1 MTELPRTQYAK
12 SGDVHIAYQVI
23 GHGPVDLVFVPGF
36 VSHLEYDWE
45 HPLPARFFHRL
56 STFSRLIRF
65 DKRGTGLSDRVV
77 EVPSLEQ
84 RMDDVRTV
92 MDAVGSQRAA
102 LFGISEGGPMSV
114 LFAATYPERTT
125 ALVLYGS
132 YARRSWAP
140 DHPFGWT
147 EEQWSTA
154 LEKLERDWGTPQWG
168 IETWTPSLAHDDGYR
183 QYRANYLRLA
193 ASPGAAV
200 AVWRMNK
207 DIDVRQVLPAIRVP
221 TLILHRAGDRL
232 TKVEQAR
239 YLAERIAGA
248 KLIELPGIDH
258 SPWVGDTDAVLS
270 EIEEFLT
277 GARHAAEPDRVLAT
291 VIFADIVAST
301 ERATELGDRRWRELL
316 ETYYALARRQ
326 LERFRGRELDTAGDG
341 LYAAFDG
348 PARAIRCAVAI
359 RDGVRSIGLDVRAGV
374 HTGECE
380 VIGEKMGGIAVHIGA
395 RVAGMSRPGE
405 VLVTSTVKDLVAGS
419 GVRFED
425 RGMHP
430 LKGIPGDWHLYAVAS
445 V

>member
-12 SGDVHIAYQVI
+12 SGDVHIAYQVT
-23 GHGPVDLVFVPGF
+23 GRGPIDLVFVPGF

-45 HPLPARFFHRL
+45 HPLPARFFQRL
-56 STFSRLIRF
+56 ASFSRLIRF
-65 DKRGTGLSDRVV
+65 DKRGTGLSDRVA
-77 EVPSLEQ
+77 EMPTLEQ
-84 RMDDVRTV
+84 RMDDVRVV
-92 MDAVGSQRAA
+92 MDAVGSHRAA

-132 YARRSWAP
+132 YARRSWAL

-147 EEQWSTA
+147 EEQWNVA
-154 LEKLERDWGTPQWG
+154 LERLERDWGSPWG
-168 IETWTPSLAHDDGYR
+168 IEMWIPSMAQDESFR

-207 DIDVRQVLPAIRVP
+207 DIDVRHVLSTVRVP

-232 TKVEQAR
+232 TRIEQAR
-239 YLAERIAGA
+239 YMAERITGA
-248 KLIELPGIDH
+248 KLVELPGIDH
-258 SPWVGDTDAVLS
+258 TPWVGDADAVLN

-277 GARHAAEPDRVLAT
+277 GARHAAEPDRILAT
-291 VIFADIVAST
+291 VIFTDIVGST
-301 ERATELGDRRWRELL
+301 EQAAELGDRRWRELL
-316 ETYYALARRQ
+316 ETYYSLARRQ

-348 PARAIRCAVAI
+348 PARAIRCALAI

-380 VIGEKMGGIAVHIGA
+380 VIGEKLGGIAVHIGA

-430 LKGIPGDWHLYAVAS
+430 LKGVPGDWHVYAVAS